1 MIGHHGVGRQHS
13 NCGRPFEVLVVEDEP
28 ADLELIRMAIA
39 SGPYLCNVAIAANG
53 VEAMTFLHEHPPHGG
68 RAPDLVLL
76 DLNMPRMSGHEVL
89 REMKADRSLAA
100 IPVVVLTTSEAE
112 KDVVSCYGLRAG
124 GYVTKPTDVDDLVH
138 VVHCVEEY
146 WFSTVRRP
154 PRL

>member
-1 MIGHHGVGRQHS
+1 MGQQVLGKQH
-13 NCGRPFEVLVVEDEP
+13 NDRGRPFEVLVVEDEP
-28 ADLELIRMAIA
+28 ADIELIRMALD
-39 SGPYLCNVAIAANG
+39 SGPYQCNVAVAANG
-53 VEAMTFLHEHPPHGG
+53 LEAMTFLHAHPPHSGQ
-68 RAPDLVLL
+68 APDLVLL

-124 GYVTKPTDVDDLVH
+124 GYVTKPADVNELVNA
-138 VVHCVEEY
+138 VHCVEEY